1 MSAAAADPALADSG
15 APAKGGKKK
24 LMMILVL
31 LLVVV
36 LAGGGGALFL
46 LKKKA
51 HAGEDG
57 AEEEVATAA
66 HKPGAKADP
75 AHPPTFLPLD
85 PFVVNLADRDADR
98 YAQIGIVLEVDSPIF
113 ADQMK
118 AYMPAIRNAIL
129 MILAHKTSREL
140 LERAGKEELAEEI
153 LRETVRPMGIEI
165 EAPEPKPAKAVA
177 KEAAKDGD
185 DEAEGEPEPKPRPK
199 RARKPSGEHNPVRH
213 VHFSSFII
221 Q

>member
-1 MSAAAADPALADSG
+1 
-15 APAKGGKKK
+15 
-24 LMMILVL
+24 MILVL
-31 LLVVV
+31 LIVVV

-51 HAGEDG
+51 HAGDDEV
-57 AEEEVATAA
+57 AAEEVAAVV
-66 HKPGAKADP
+66 HKPGGKADP

-129 MILAHKTSREL
+129 MILAQRTSRDL
-140 LERAGKEELAEEI
+140 LDRAGKEELADEI
-153 LRETVRPMGIEI
+153 LRETVRPRGIEI
-165 EAPEPKPAKAVA
+165 DPPAPKPAKAAA
-177 KEAAKDGD
+177 KVAAKDGD
-185 DEAEGEPEPKPRPK
+185 DEAEAEAEPKPKPK
-199 RARKPSGEHNPVRH
+199 RARKSSGEHNPVRH

-221 Q
+221 

>member
-1 MSAAAADPALADSG
+1 MSAVAADPALPHSG

-24 LMMILVL
+24 LVMIVL
-31 LLVVV
+31 LLLVFV

-51 HAGEDG
+51 HAAEDG
-57 AEEEVATAA
+57 AEEDVAAVA

-75 AHPPTFLPLD
+75 AHPPSFLPLE

-140 LERAGKEELAEEI
+140 LERAGKEDLADEI

-165 EAPEPKPAKAVA
+165 EAPVKQAKVAVVV
-177 KEAAKDGD
+177 KEGD
-185 DEAEGEPEPKPRPK
+185 DEAEGEPKAKPKAKSR
-199 RARKPSGEHNPVRH
+199 RVSISSGEHNPVRH